1 MIACHLGMS
10 EITDTII
17 VSFHMSAFFIISG
30 YLHRSG
36 KWWPAIKKTAK
47 RLLIPVPFFNLLG
60 YCIWLFQNIDMPFS
74 IKEYITKP
82 YLRIILTIMAFI
94 SLCISL
100 YNGGPTWLNFEF
112 GQSFLL
118 FICTSIL
125 GSLVSFVF
133 LSLIYKNTFSVVTYL
148 SNNTLTI
155 LGIHL
160 LLFPLI
166 PHINHFIG
174 ALIVLVLCIPIIWIF
189 NRFIPTLIGNK
200 KQLSKNI
207 H

>member
-82 YLRIILTIMAFI
+82 YLRIILTMHIPADTRSAFPVI
-94 SLCISL
+94 SV
-100 YNGGPTWLNFEF
+100 
-112 GQSFLL
+112 QSPV
-118 FICTSIL
+118 SIQCCWQ
-125 GSLVSFVF
+125 S
-133 LSLIYKNTFSVVTYL
+133 
-148 SNNTLTI
+148 
-155 LGIHL
+155 
-160 LLFPLI
+160 
-166 PHINHFIG
+166 
-174 ALIVLVLCIPIIWIF
+174 
-189 NRFIPTLIGNK
+189 
-200 KQLSKNI
+200 
-207 H
+207 